1 MGTLVVGPAAVHR
14 LPWKPALQIL
24 GVAVLITLVLVRYL
38 LVEVVRVRGNTMAP
52 AITDGDMV
60 LVRHTRAPGRGDVVL
75 LELGGQVVLRRVLG
89 IPGDH
94 IATVAGALQLN
105 ELPIP
110 TRIAG
115 VFGYREATAKGHREH
130 RQHLVFEELEPGR
143 FVGTLGDHVGAG
155 RPWRLRLPPATVEPG
170 SLYVT
175 CDNRRECPD
184 DERQGLVPAEAVV
197 GVAQSIFW
205 YGDTRLVAP
214 PEGESPPLTAGPV
227 TAPPSAPVR
236 P

>member
-1 MGTLVVGPAAVHR
+1 VGTLVVGPAAVHR
-14 LPWKPALQIL
+14 FPWK
-24 GVAVLITLVLVRYL
+24 AVLQVLAAAIFITLVLIRFL

-94 IATVAGALQLN
+94 IATVAGALELN

-110 TRIAG
+110 TRVAG
-115 VFGYREATAKGHREH
+115 VFAYREATAKGFREH
-130 RQHLVFEELEPGR
+130 RQHLVLEELEPGR
-143 FVGTLGDHVGAG
+143 FVQALGDHVGAG
-155 RPWRLRLPPATVEPG
+155 RPWRMRLPAGAVPEGA
-170 SLYVT
+170 LYVT
-175 CDNRRECPD
+175 CDNRRECPE
-184 DERQGLVPAEAVV
+184 DERQGLVPAAGVV
-197 GVAQSIFW
+197 GVAQSVFW
-205 YGDTRLVAP
+205 YGDARLVAP
-214 PEGESPPLTAGPV
+214 PAGDAPPLTAGPV
-227 TAPPSAPVR
+227 TAPPSAPVS